1 MATET
6 MKSVKV
12 GEDVY
17 YYLRAGD
24 IVLTTSNSWI
34 SKAIRRFTRLPGEPA
49 TRFSHAEIVVLGGLL
64 EVAEVVSAD
73 GRGIR
78 QRPITPYHKGKRAV
92 IYRPTVTPEARQIA
106 AKTAQ
111 GMVGRKYPIWRLFM
125 HLLDRLLLG
134 TFLFRR
140 FGRTAHNPE
149 CAALVALA
157 YSHAITFCNVPWWAV
172 SPDDIDDHAIA
183 IGYGGVFD
191 GVLP

>member
-1 MATET
+1 MEMIDT
-6 MKSVKV
+6 VKL
-12 GEDVY
+12 GDAVY
-17 YYLRAGD
+17 YRTRAGD

-34 SKAIRRFTRLPGEPA
+34 SKAIRYFTRLPGEPK

-73 GRGIR
+73 GAGIR
-78 QRPITPYHKGKRAV
+78 RRLITPYHQGKRAV
-92 IYRPTVTPEARQIA
+92 IYRPTVPIEARQA
-106 AKTAQ
+106 AVKKALE
-111 GMVGRKYPIWRLFM
+111 MVGRKYPIWRLFM

-134 TFLFRR
+134 AFLFRR
-140 FGRTAHNPE
+140 IGRTAHNPE

-157 YSHAITFCNVPWWAV
+157 YYPSIAFSNVPWWAV